1 MKRFWDHASLG
12 PDEEGGHA
20 ILLDGRPMRLPGGAV
35 LRVGP
40 RPLAE
45 AIAAEW
51 QAAGRGRDGE
61 MGFAD
66 TPLTRL
72 AGTAQERIAP
82 DPGPTVAAIAAYGES
97 DLLCYRADFPPALAE
112 AQHRAWQPWLDW
124 AALRHDAVLR
134 VTIGIMH
141 TAQDTQALA
150 ALRAAVARADA
161 HRLAGLGLAVP
172 ATGSLVLGLALAE
185 GAISAEDAAA
195 AAALDELFQAR
206 QWGEDAEAAA
216 RRARV
221 GADIALAARYMSLAG
236 AAEECAP

>member
-1 MKRFWDHASLG
+1 MKRFWDQASLG
-12 PDEEGGHA
+12 PAEDGGHA

-35 LRVGP
+35 LRVAP

-51 QAAGRGRDGE
+51 QAAGGGRDGE
-61 MGFAD
+61 MSFAD

-82 DPGPTVAAIAAYGES
+82 DPGPTIAAIAAYGENE
-97 DLLCYRADFPPALAE
+97 LLCYRADHPPALVE

-134 VTIGIMH
+134 VTVGVMH
-141 TAQDTQALA
+141 AAQDPQALA
-150 ALRAAVARADA
+150 ALRAAVARADT

-172 ATGSLVLGLALAE
+172 AMGSLVLGLALSE
-185 GAISAEDAAA
+185 QAISADDAHA

-206 QWGEDAEAAA
+206 QWGEDNEAAA

-221 GADIALAARYMSLAG
+221 AADIALAARYMSLAG
-236 AAEECAP
+236 PAEECAP